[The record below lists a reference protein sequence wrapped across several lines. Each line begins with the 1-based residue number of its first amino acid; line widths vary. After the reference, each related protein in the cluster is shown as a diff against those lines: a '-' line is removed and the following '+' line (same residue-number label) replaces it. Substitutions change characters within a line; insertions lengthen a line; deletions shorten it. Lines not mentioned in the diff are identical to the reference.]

1 MNFAYLA
8 EYVLNPPSES
18 ITPTPCELDDNWKN
32 FEKELSKFKKE
43 FATVQRDLAMARAE
57 LSVKREDSTHLRTAL
72 GCLSD
77 PDLKASVE
85 NIVDNYEVDSGA
97 AALTQQCSE
106 LAGKLDEMLKV
117 LKDTNPER
125 YASFTCFV
133 CMERPIDLFLDPC
146 GHVMCTSCWTRT
158 TNKRECP
165 GCRGRVHEPK
175 KIFTLS

>member
-8 EYVLNPPSES
+8 EYVLHPPSEL
-18 ITPTPCELDDNWKN
+18 IEPIPCELDENWKN
-32 FEKELSKFKKE
+32 FEKELAKFKKE
-43 FATVQRDLAMARAE
+43 FATVQRDLTVAQAE
-57 LSVKREDSTHLRTAL
+57 LAMKREDATHLRTAL
-72 GCLSD
+72 GCISD
-77 PDLKASVE
+77 QDLKANVE
-85 NIVDNYEVDSGA
+85 NIIDNYEVDSGA
-97 AALTQQCSE
+97 AALTQQCRE
-106 LAGKLDEMLKV
+106 LAGKSEEMRKV

-158 TNKRECP
+158 TNKLNCP

>member
-8 EYVLNPPSES
+8 EYVPAPLEP
-18 ITPTPCELDDNWKN
+18 IPCELDDNWKI
-32 FEKELSKFKKE
+32 FENELSKFKKE

-57 LSVKREDSTHLRTAL
+57 LSMKREDSSHLRTAL
-72 GCLSD
+72 GCLGD

-85 NIVDNYEVDSGA
+85 NIIDEYEVKSGGG
-97 AALTQQCSE
+97 ALTQRCME
-106 LAGKLDEMLKV
+106 LAGKSEEMLKV

-133 CMERPIDLFLDPC
+133 CLERPIDLFLDPC
-146 GHVMCTSCWTRT
+146 GHVMCGACWSRT

-165 GCRGRVHEPK
+165 GCRGRVLEPK